1 MQKFLTDF
9 EGKAYK
15 MDKKS
20 ASLIKKLENIEK
32 KDAKNDDDLRFLIKN
47 ASSGN
52 AETRSLIARLLVD
65 FSGEDAENALLDL
78 CGDSDELVRT
88 NACDSLAVY
97 PSKKVFLRL
106 LRIFG
111 NDGSLLV
118 KNFALLSAIDIMQN
132 VNSWLQGNFSMI
144 LKGNY
149 ELLYLSIPLMA
160 IAFFYAHKFTVVG
173 MGEDFAT
180 NLGLDYNKIVNLGLI
195 IVSIVTV
202 CVVIIAGEIPYIGLI
217 VPNLVSLYKGDNVH
231 ENILD
236 TALFGAIFVL
246 FCDILAR
253 VFVYPYELSVGLT
266 VGVIGSG
273 MFLYLVLRRK
283 SYAS

>member
-1 MQKFLTDF
+1 MRKFLTDF

-20 ASLIKKLENIEK
+20 ASRIKKLENIEK

-65 FSGEDAENALLDL
+65 FSGEDAKNALLDL

-106 LRIFG
+106 LRIFE

-132 VNSWLQGNFSMI
+132 VNSDTSKMKNLFYDCIKKYDGQIKISAYKGLYI
-144 LKGNY
+144 LGESGRLSDILGMLNRKDYAVRCSVINT
-149 ELLYLSIPLMA
+149 LY
-160 IAFFYAHKFTVVG
+160 
-173 MGEDFAT
+173 D
-180 NLGLDYNKIVNLGLI
+180 IVN
-195 IVSIVTV
+195 
-202 CVVIIAGEIPYIGLI
+202 A
-217 VPNLVSLYKGDNVH
+217 
-231 ENILD
+231 ENINTIARAVLKHRNAED
-236 TALFGAIFVL
+236 SEAVISTANSF
-246 FCDILAR
+246 
-253 VFVYPYELSVGLT
+253 LSS
-266 VGVIGSG
+266 INIE
-273 MFLYLVLRRK
+273 
-283 SYAS
+283 